1 MKITKKAITVMI
13 AASIAT
19 TAFPVAAMAN
29 NNLSNT
35 LTSAANIAALQT
47 ATTLTMAPE
56 SNVQTATSAPPMQA
70 DIYQESMFITQ
81 PNGDG
86 TGVVIT
92 GFKTDGKNFTSDVV
106 IPRTIERE
114 TVLVP
119 KNTNSDYHISMINA
133 R

>member
-47 ATTLTMAPE
+47 ATTLTMAP
-56 SNVQTATSAPPMQA
+56 
-70 DIYQESMFITQ
+70 
-81 PNGDG
+81 
-86 TGVVIT
+86 
-92 GFKTDGKNFTSDVV
+92 
-106 IPRTIERE
+106 
-114 TVLVP
+114 
-119 KNTNSDYHISMINA
+119 
-133 R
+133 